1 MYETVEGDCLII
13 RSHHCSAEFLRKMS
27 KFRDDGLY
35 IDVRLKVLDENVE
48 CRKENIECQQ
58 ENLENRPENVENQP
72 ENIECRSESVENL
85 NKESEAEKVESGQNI
100 KNEPKYIE
108 NQHQNVESINNI
120 ENRQQN
126 DEIEAHKLVLSCCSA
141 YFEAMFSHKF
151 SEGGKLKIQRHI
163 R

>member
-35 IDVRLKVLDENVE
+35 IDVRLKVLDENVD
-48 CRKENIECQQ
+48 
-58 ENLENRPENVENQP
+58 NRPENIENRP

-85 NKESEAEKVESGQNI
+85 TENKETEPEKVESGHNVENQT
-100 KNEPKYIE
+100 KNIE
-108 NQHQNVESINNI
+108 NQLQNVEIINNI
-120 ENRQQN
+120 ENESKNIENRHQN

-151 SEGGKLKIQRHI
+151 AEGGKLKIQRHF